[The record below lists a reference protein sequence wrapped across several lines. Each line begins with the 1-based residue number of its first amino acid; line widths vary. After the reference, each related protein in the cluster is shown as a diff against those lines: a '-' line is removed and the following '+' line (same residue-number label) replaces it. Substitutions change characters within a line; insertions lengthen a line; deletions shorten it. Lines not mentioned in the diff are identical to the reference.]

1 MSKEIYVV
9 GMGPGEESMMTGQA
23 IEVLEKCDVIIGYT
37 VYLDLLGARFADK
50 EFLSTPMR
58 QETKRCRMC
67 FEKAM
72 EGKRVAM
79 VCSGDAGIY
88 GMACL
93 MLEIGRNIRIVRLLS
108 FRELPRQAAVQ
119 QCLERR
125 STMISV

>member
-9 GMGPGEESMMTGQA
+9 EMGPGEESMMTGQA

-72 EGKRVAM
+72 KGKYAAGMPEFM
-79 VCSGDAGIY
+79 VWHVL
-88 GMACL
+88 CL
-93 MLEIGRNIRIVRLLS
+93 KSGRNIRIVKLLS